1 MRAVVSGRAK
11 MAGRNHQSP
20 DGRVHLDPQQNA
32 GADHGLGVRLV
43 RGAAD
48 LYGGIE
54 LHAGSVSYRAQPG
67 GEYRSAGIR
76 ASGAHTRRGSYLHCL
91 PGNSAEHAQ
100 PGHDRP
106 GAAFWL
112 HRVTAQ
118 RHELSGAWC
127 AAARCRPWLAGTREH
142 RRTESRR
149 AGHRDPRAGHRH
161 ADHRCQPV
169 HRPARLTARS
179 PLGRALKMSQLIRV
193 QDLRVVADGD
203 QGELEIV
210 KGVSFALEKGEVL
223 ALIGE
228 SGSGKTTIALAL
240 LGYARRGCKLAG
252 GVVQVGEHDMLS
264 LTESQLQ
271 GLRGNRVSYIAQ
283 SAAAAFNPAKKL
295 IDQVIEGALIHGLGS
310 RADLQAKA
318 VELFR
323 DLALPNP
330 ESIGQRYPHQVSGG
344 QLQRVMA
351 AMALISDPLLVIL
364 DEPTT
369 ALDVTTQIDVLRAF
383 KRVVRERG
391 ATAVYVS
398 HDLAVVAQMADQI
411 VVLNGG
417 RIIEQ
422 SSTAALLKGPEDA
435 YTRSLLAAARP
446 DKVLKPASEVVKDS
460 TLLTIKGLTAGYG
473 KKNLQGMP
481 MIRVLEDIDLTIRR
495 GQAIGVIGE
504 SGSGKSTL
512 ARVVA
517 GLLDPAHGSL
527 TFDGAELSGTLAGRT
542 EEQFRRIQMVFQ
554 NADTALNPMHSISA
568 ILARPLK
575 MYFDLKGKALRDRID
590 ELMDLVRLP
599 RELAERR
606 PNELSGGQK
615 QRVNL
620 ARALA
625 AKPDLILCDEVT
637 SALDT
642 VVGACILELLG
653 ELRRKLGV
661 SYLFISHDISTV
673 RALCDDIVVMYSGHK
688 VEEGSREAFSRVPFH
703 PYTDLLVHSV
713 PELRQGWLETCGVTS
728 GKLPPISAPANN
740 PELCTFLNRCPA
752 RVEGMCNKTA
762 PSRRMIAGGSEI
774 LCHRDS
780 DELQAVQ
787 ENLNPVT
794 VGAYA

>member
-1 MRAVVSGRAK
+1 
-11 MAGRNHQSP
+11 
-20 DGRVHLDPQQNA
+20 
-32 GADHGLGVRLV
+32 
-43 RGAAD
+43 
-48 LYGGIE
+48 
-54 LHAGSVSYRAQPG
+54 
-67 GEYRSAGIR
+67 
-76 ASGAHTRRGSYLHCL
+76 
-91 PGNSAEHAQ
+91 
-100 PGHDRP
+100 
-106 GAAFWL
+106 
-112 HRVTAQ
+112 
-118 RHELSGAWC
+118 
-127 AAARCRPWLAGTREH
+127 
-142 RRTESRR
+142 
-149 AGHRDPRAGHRH
+149 
-161 ADHRCQPV
+161 
-169 HRPARLTARS
+169 
-179 PLGRALKMSQLIRV
+179 MSQLIRV
-193 QDLRVVADGD
+193 QDLRVVAEGD
-203 QGELEIV
+203 HGELEIV

-264 LTESQLQ
+264 LPESQLQ
-271 GLRGNRVSYIAQ
+271 GLRGNRVSYVAQ

-318 VELFR
+318 IELFR

-330 ESIGQRYPHQVSGG
+330 ETIGQRYPHQVSGG

-422 SSTAALLKGPEDA
+422 SSTAALLKGPEDP

-554 NADTALNPMHSISA
+554 NADTALNPMHSVGA

-575 MYFDLKGKALRDRID
+575 MYFGLKGKALRERID

-688 VEEGSREAFSRVPFH
+688 VEEGSRETFSHVPFH

-713 PELRQGWLETCGVTS
+713 PELRQGWLESCGVTS
-728 GKLPPISAPANN
+728 GKLPPISAPVNN
-740 PELCTFLNRCPA
+740 RELCTFLNRCPA
-752 RVEGMCNKTA
+752 RIEGLCNKTA
-762 PSRRMIAGGSEI
+762 PGRRRIAGGSEI

>member
-1 MRAVVSGRAK
+1 
-11 MAGRNHQSP
+11 
-20 DGRVHLDPQQNA
+20 
-32 GADHGLGVRLV
+32 
-43 RGAAD
+43 
-48 LYGGIE
+48 
-54 LHAGSVSYRAQPG
+54 
-67 GEYRSAGIR
+67 
-76 ASGAHTRRGSYLHCL
+76 
-91 PGNSAEHAQ
+91 
-100 PGHDRP
+100 
-106 GAAFWL
+106 
-112 HRVTAQ
+112 
-118 RHELSGAWC
+118 
-127 AAARCRPWLAGTREH
+127 
-142 RRTESRR
+142 
-149 AGHRDPRAGHRH
+149 
-161 ADHRCQPV
+161 
-169 HRPARLTARS
+169 
-179 PLGRALKMSQLIRV
+179 MSQLIRV

-203 QGELEIV
+203 HGELEIV

-264 LTESQLQ
+264 LPESQLQ

-310 RADLQAKA
+310 RAELEAKA

-330 ESIGQRYPHQVSGG
+330 ESIGRRYPHQVSGG

-383 KRVVRERG
+383 KRVVRDRG

-422 SSTAALLKGPEDA
+422 SSTAALLKGPVDA
-435 YTRSLLAAARP
+435 YSRSLLAAARP
-446 DKVLKPASEVVKDS
+446 DKVLSPASEVVKDS

-527 TFDGAELSGTLAGRT
+527 TFDGADLSGTLAGRT

-575 MYFDLKGKALRDRID
+575 MYFGLKGKALRERID

-653 ELRRKLGV
+653 ELRRMLGV

-728 GKLPPISAPANN
+728 GNLPPISAPANN

-752 RVEGMCNKTA
+752 RIEGLCNKTA
-762 PSRRMIAGGSEI
+762 PGRRVIAGGSEI

-787 ENLNPVT
+787 ENLNPET